1 MAPDWL
7 RALAVG
13 LDAPEFW
20 FLFGAMALGA
30 PVLLYKGTQ
39 AFWRLRTVA
48 DTPTARI
55 HSAPQ
60 GYVELAGFA
69 RPHLGTI
76 EGPLSGRPCLWYRYR
91 IERRGGGRRQEW
103 RPVEQ
108 GVSHES
114 FRLDDGSGQC
124 IVDPAGALMRART
137 RDAWTGARRH
147 PQGGTPTRWYQASDQ
162 YRYTEERI
170 HDGDP
175 LYCLGRFETPLRGPA
190 ERHRLQGAL
199 LRVWKQD
206 PGRMARFDTDGDGD
220 GRVSPEDMG
229 AGAHPGRRPGR
240 TRRARTPHRPR
251 THPARGN
258 RGLPPALRHLHLHRR
273 GTRRHPAAARL
284 GLHRRFRGPGRLG
297 GPGRDGPLR
306 RLGCRLRLWTTRSGS
321 RPIQG

>member
-76 EGPLSGRPCLWYRYR
+76 EGPLTGRPCLWYRYR
-91 IERRGGGRRQEW
+91 IERRSGGRRQEW

-108 GVSHES
+108 GVSHEA

-124 IVDPAGALMRART
+124 IIDPAGALMRARR
-137 RDAWTGARRH
+137 RDAWTGPHRH

-190 ERHRLQGAL
+190 ERDRLQGAL

-206 PGRMARFDTDGDGD
+206 PGRMARFDTDGDG
-220 GRVSPEDMG
+220 RVSPEEWD
-229 AGAHPGRRPGR
+229 
-240 TRRARTPHRPR
+240 RAR
-251 THPARGN
+251 AQ
-258 RGLPPALRHLHLHRR
+258 
-273 GTRRHPAAARL
+273 AAALAEHAEIERRTAPVLTRL
-284 GLHRRFRGPGRLG
+284 AATGDARQPFVISTYTEEELTAT
-297 GPGRDGPLR
+297 
-306 RLGCRLRLWTTRSGS
+306 LRLHAWGYTVGFVALAVLAVLGVMARFGA
-321 RPIQG
+321 